1 MTRVRLGFAFEE
13 RARERLAK
21 LADKAG
27 LSQNQA
33 LEALIVGQTEQD
45 TLKTMAAGSEILKAD
60 KDVRTEINRGM
71 AKLTEHQRAAI
82 LAAIKDQE

>member
-1 MTRVRLGFAFEE
+1 MARVRLGFAFEE
-13 RARERLAK
+13 RARTRLQK

-33 LEALIVGQTEQD
+33 LEALIVGQSEQD
-45 TLKTMAAGSEILKAD
+45 TLNTMALGTELLKAD
-60 KDVRTEINRGM
+60 KDVRLEINRGM

-82 LAAIKDQE
+82 MAAIKDQE